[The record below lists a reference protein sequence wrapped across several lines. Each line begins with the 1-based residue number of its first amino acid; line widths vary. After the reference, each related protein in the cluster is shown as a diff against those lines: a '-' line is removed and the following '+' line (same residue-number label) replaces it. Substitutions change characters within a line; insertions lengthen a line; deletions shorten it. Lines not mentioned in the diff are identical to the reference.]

1 MITMIVDVDDED
13 NDLDDLD
20 DKHDDDNRNYHDW
33 THLLG
38 KVQEVSVIWHLLGR
52 I

>member
-20 DKHDDDNRNYHDW
+20 GKHDDDDGNYHDW
-33 THLLG
+33 THLPG
-38 KVQEVSVIWHLLGR
+38 KVQEVSVIRR